1 MPASRSDL
9 AVALNA
15 DLEIGRAAVCRLVPA
30 ADRWASERRRRRR
43 TIDPGRLGAELGV
56 PAEAMARALAVARD
70 AGRRAERE
78 RRRAERVG
86 ARIVTCFEPAYPPM
100 LRHLT
105 LPPALL
111 YVRGTLDERPA
122 VAIVGSRRATPYGLE
137 AAELFGGALAAAGVA
152 VVSGF
157 ARGVDAAA
165 HRGALAA
172 GGVTVAVLGCG
183 IDVDYPRGH
192 RRLAAAVTERGAVVS
207 ELPCGAEPRAW
218 NFPVRN
224 RIIAALALGTLVV
237 EAAARSGSLI
247 TARHALELGRDVLAV
262 PGRIFD
268 DRALGPNTLIAAGA
282 VPARHPRDVL
292 ETLGLPVP
300 GAGGGGGGGG
310 GGRESGAGTPS
321 TAGEAPPA
329 AEALDG
335 PPLPKLQARLLAA
348 LTPGEPKPAEAL
360 AAAAG
365 IGVDRALAG
374 LLELELAG
382 WARRYPG
389 PAWGRRA

>member
-1 MPASRSDL
+1 MPAHRRDL
-9 AVALNA
+9 LIALNA
-15 DLEIGRAAVCRLVPA
+15 DLDLKRAAVCRLA
-30 ADRWASERRRRRR
+30 QTLDRWRRRRR
-43 TIDPGRLGAELGV
+43 TEPDRLGAELGV
-56 PAEAMARALAVARD
+56 PAAAVERALGAARD
-70 AGRRAERE
+70 AGRRAAAEQA
-78 RRRAERVG
+78 RAERAG
-86 ARIVTCFEPAYPPM
+86 ARIVTCLETAYPPL
-100 LRHLT
+100 LRHLP
-105 LPPALL
+105 LPPAVL
-111 YVRGTLDERPA
+111 YVRGELPEGPA
-122 VAIVGSRRATPYGLE
+122 VAIVGSRRASPYGLE
-137 AAELFGGALAAAGVA
+137 AAGLFARALAAAGLA

-165 HRGALAA
+165 HRGALGA

-183 IDVDYPRGH
+183 VDVDYPRGH
-192 RRLAAAVTERGAVVS
+192 RRLGAAAVAAGGAVIS

-247 TARHALELGRDVLAV
+247 TARHALELNRDVLAV

-268 DRALGPNTLIAAGA
+268 ERAMGPNTLIAAGA

-292 ETLGLPVP
+292 ETLGPPAGV
-300 GAGGGGGGGG
+300 GGGEAGGGETASGGGAAAGG
-310 GGRESGAGTPS
+310 ES
-321 TAGEAPPA
+321 TATDEDG
-329 AEALDG
+329 ALAG
-335 PPLPKLQARLLAA
+335 PPLPALQGRLLAV
-348 LTPGEPKPAEAL
+348 LVPGDPRPAEAL

-365 IGVDRALAG
+365 VTVDQALAG

-389 PAWGRRA
+389 PAWGRKA